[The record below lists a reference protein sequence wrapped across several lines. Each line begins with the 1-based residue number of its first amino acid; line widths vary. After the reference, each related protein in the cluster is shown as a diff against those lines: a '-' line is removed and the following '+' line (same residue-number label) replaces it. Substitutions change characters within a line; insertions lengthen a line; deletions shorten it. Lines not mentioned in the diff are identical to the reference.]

1 VSLPLKPNITFAWYI
16 SRDRDAD
23 IRGRAAVPNF
33 SMPYVQQNTGVAG
46 SDGRSVVATMR
57 RLADFKA
64 HRSSLL
70 AGSKR
75 WPRTLG
81 GFMTVIA
88 MAAGLI
94 SGIGQMAPAS
104 AQCGPEEASAV
115 WSALAQLPPERVT
128 GRRWASSPLES
139 NYDPCKELSTV
150 LVMIEG
156 GTGSSPIQAL
166 MFHHGTFLGTGTW
179 RAYGFTSLNKAA
191 STGDTVVLR
200 YRSGQSCTA
209 CDDGLVTT
217 VRYHWDGTK
226 VDMLDPPPPG

>member
-1 VSLPLKPNITFAWYI
+1 MET
-16 SRDRDAD
+16 
-23 IRGRAAVPNF
+23 
-33 SMPYVQQNTGVAG
+33 T
-46 SDGRSVVATMR
+46 R
-57 RLADFKA
+57 RLAGFKTPV
-64 HRSSLL
+64 RSQV
-70 AGSKR
+70 AGPKR
-75 WPRTLG
+75 WLRMLG
-81 GFMTVIA
+81 GFMAVIA
-88 MAAGLI
+88 LAAGL
-94 SGIGQMAPAS
+94 SAGSGQMAPAS
-104 AQCGPEEASAV
+104 AQCGPDEASAV

-139 NYDPCKELSTV
+139 NYDPCAELSTV
-150 LVMIEG
+150 LVTIEG

-179 RAYGFTSLNKAA
+179 KAYGFTSLDKAA

-217 VRYHWDGTK
+217 VRYPWDGSK